1 MKGKIG
7 PSWSLSV
14 VREKRRRFR
23 GLRSFSRISRRT
35 FLALTTLAA
44 VAQLGADAA
53 VAVAL
58 ELVGDR
64 PHLGNERLVRR
75 RLPSGAA

>member
-14 VREKRRRFR
+14 VLEKRRRAR

-35 FLALTTLAA
+35 FLALTTVPRWRSSA
-44 VAQLGADAA
+44 
-53 VAVAL
+53 
-58 ELVGDR
+58 
-64 PHLGNERLVRR
+64 PTRR
-75 RLPSGAA
+75 